1 MSWFIRSENLMS
13 IGFRIYTQIR
23 RPPLSLADAFLP
35 YSTSN
40 IADNMGRM
48 FCMDAAIKPLRED
61 SKLVGIAFT
70 VKTRPGDNLL
80 VHKALDMALPGDV
93 IVVDAQGDMTNSI
106 LGEIMV
112 RYALK
117 KGLRGFV
124 IDGAVRDWAGIKQL
138 DLPVFA
144 KGASPRGPYKDGPG
158 EINVPISCGGVAVY
172 PGDIIVGDA
181 DGVVVIPAKE
191 AEEVLRRTSELAAR
205 EQAIFQQVEEG
216 TWDRRWVDEIL
227 QQKGCEILETVWS

>member
-1 MSWFIRSENLMS
+1 MP
-13 IGFRIYTQIR
+13 IGLRIYAQIK

-35 YSTSN
+35 YATPN

-48 FCMDAAIKPLRED
+48 FCMEAGIKPVRED

-112 RYALK
+112 RYAMK

-124 IDGAVRDWAGIKQL
+124 VDGAIRDWAGIKQL

-144 KGASPRGPYKDGPG
+144 RGATPRGPYKDGPG
-158 EINVPISCGGVAVY
+158 EINVPVSCGGVVVY
-172 PGDIIVGDA
+172 PGDIIVADA
-181 DGVVVIPAKE
+181 DGVVVIPARD
-191 AEEVLRRTSELAAR
+191 AEEVLRKTKEIAER
-205 EQAIFQQVEEG
+205 EQLILKQVEEG
-216 TWDRRWVDEIL
+216 TWDRRWIDETL
-227 QQKGCEILETVWS
+227 EKKGCEIIEQIWS